1 MLLWV
6 VVFLLSIISDI
17 NTRQNIEYNQRVLY
31 TEFSEDSCS
40 TEPTFQY
47 VLRVSSFQYV
57 NTTVDGNSPFLITLS
72 FDTLCLFIF
81 TTAQRL

>member
-1 MLLWV
+1 MFCEGCDDATTNTKALRLLT
-6 VVFLLSIISDI
+6 DQEPG
-17 NTRQNIEYNQRVLY
+17 NQNIEYNQRVLY

-57 NTTVDGNSPFLITLS
+57 NTFQYVNYYCG
-72 FDTLCLFIF
+72 
-81 TTAQRL
+81 R